1 MIKLDKPS
9 NISSNKDNTNTHD
22 DKERLKSRVMFEAG
36 NSHALTQAIVL
47 GSASLTKEV
56 GMVCS
61 PQQFCQKHCQRSE
74 IQQRCRCVANGG
86 VETMKSLSFVHT

>member
-9 NISSNKDNTNTHD
+9 DVSSNKDNTNTHD
-22 DKERLKSRVMFEAG
+22 DKERLKSRMMFEAG
-36 NSHALTQAIVL
+36 NSHALTQSIVL

-61 PQQFCQKHCQRSE
+61 SQ
-74 IQQRCRCVANGG
+74 
-86 VETMKSLSFVHT
+86 